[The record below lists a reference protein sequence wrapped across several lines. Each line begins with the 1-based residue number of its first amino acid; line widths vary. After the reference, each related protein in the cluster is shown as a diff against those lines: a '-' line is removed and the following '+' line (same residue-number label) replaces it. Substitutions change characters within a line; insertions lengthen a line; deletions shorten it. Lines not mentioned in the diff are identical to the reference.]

1 MIEHASESEMERTRE
16 WRARIN
22 VVYVWNEK
30 GCSNVMGQMVISW
43 PGVTI

>member
-1 MIEHASESEMERTRE
+1 MC
-16 WRARIN
+16 
-22 VVYVWNEK
+22 VCVCVCVGKEK